1 MRQEGDGVV
10 DALREMLEV
19 ARALQTPLEVSHL
32 KAIGGRNARKAVP
45 EMLLAD

>member
-32 KAIGGRNARKAVP
+32 KAIGFSQRAKGPCRSA
-45 EMLLAD
+45 LAH